1 MDNIYDPKTIR
12 KNVFS
17 MIVPITLENI
27 LQMAAG
33 LVTMAFMGRI
43 DAIAVG
49 AVGLSN
55 ILFRI
60 CWSLFK
66 GLSIGASAFVA
77 RTYGAQNNGRVAAV
91 IEQGFLVVLILSVIC
106 QQILF
111 WQAKEL
117 LTIFD
122 SSEELLISTST
133 YLRII
138 SWSLPLAAIIL
149 FVAGVLQGMGNAKSP
164 MVVVS
169 VLNIVNI
176 IFSFLLIFGKLGFP
190 KMGLR
195 GAGYAYNIAHIVAAV
210 LGIYYLLKTNKKL
223 KEDSEL
229 ERAFKVRK
237 EEILSLM
244 KYGIPTSFEIGF
256 YQIASIFV
264 TRAILYYG
272 ETAYAAYQLGLQAEA
287 LSYMPAAGLAIAATA
302 FMGQSLGS
310 KDKRLAKLYLD
321 ELLKITIII
330 TLIAGGVLALFP
342 KIIMRSLTDDV
353 EVINIGAVYLI
364 VMGFSQ
370 LPQNL
375 SGLYNGALRASG
387 YPRAP
392 MINTGLGIWGIRI
405 PLILLI
411 SNYYQGNILWIWLSM
426 ALDLFFRFIFAFV
439 SFKRKRVFD

>member
-1 MDNIYDPKTIR
+1 M
-12 KNVFS
+12 
-17 MIVPITLENI
+17 
-27 LQMAAG
+27 
-33 LVTMAFMGRI
+33 
-43 DAIAVG
+43 
-49 AVGLSN
+49 
-55 ILFRI
+55 
-60 CWSLFK
+60 
-66 GLSIGASAFVA
+66 
-77 RTYGAQNNGRVAAV
+77 
-91 IEQGFLVVLILSVIC
+91 
-106 QQILF
+106 
-111 WQAKEL
+111 
-117 LTIFD
+117 
-122 SSEELLISTST
+122 
-133 YLRII
+133 
-138 SWSLPLAAIIL
+138 
-149 FVAGVLQGMGNAKSP
+149 
-164 MVVVS
+164 
-169 VLNIVNI
+169 
-176 IFSFLLIFGKLGFP
+176 
-190 KMGLR
+190 
-195 GAGYAYNIAHIVAAV
+195 
-210 LGIYYLLKTNKKL
+210 
-223 KEDSEL
+223 
-229 ERAFKVRK
+229 
-237 EEILSLM
+237 
-244 KYGIPTSFEIGF
+244 
-256 YQIASIFV
+256 
-264 TRAILYYG
+264 